1 VLDVHFTAAERVSV
15 WNELGPIDLRVASA
29 AERAV
34 IEDRIGEL
42 ASWLVVFLLTTG
54 SIENYV
60 IAGRVYWA
68 EYELAAQAPS
78 PLGSQDREYR
88 ELNPPLNGV
97 VHFAE

>member
-1 VLDVHFTAAERVSV
+1 MLDVHFTSAERVSV

-29 AERAV
+29 AERAA

-42 ASWLVVFLLTTG
+42 ASWLAVFLLTAD

-68 EYELAAQAPS
+68 EYELASRAPS
-78 PLGSQDREYR
+78 PLASQDHEYR
-88 ELNPPLNGV
+88 ESNPPLNGV